1 MVFGQTVRAHS
12 PEVLDLM
19 AEVMASLDQLPSPI
33 QNNTS
38 VVGVKNLLEIS
49 LFETGH
55 HVLDINGDAMVG
67 VEVEFGNINY
77 DGFQRDCSRKREEK
91 TCIVNAGNEM
101 QVW

>member
-1 MVFGQTVRAHS
+1 
-12 PEVLDLM
+12 M
-19 AEVMASLDQLPSPI
+19 AEVMASLDQLPRPI

-38 VVGVKNLLEIS
+38 VVGVRNLLEIS

-67 VEVEFGNINY
+67 EEVEFGNINY
-77 DGFQRDCSRKREEK
+77 DGFQRDCRRKREVK
-91 TCIVNAGNEM
+91 VCIVNAGNEM